1 MIYKGKALEYHLI
14 LVVYEKCAKTLKCCC
29 PQCGSEY
36 VGSTARTLGCRIS
49 EHKGVSY
56 RTGARLSQPSH
67 SAVRAHS
74 EQCDV
79 RIRDE
84 HFKILDTFPS
94 SNIVLRILESLHIF
108 HKQPK
113 LMICP
118 VLSLYISSIDAN
130 FFFLFAYFSFK

>member
-1 MIYKGKALEYHLI
+1 MIALVLIYLIDSQNKEEKYFVYFLI
-14 LVVYEKCAKTLKCCC
+14 LA
-29 PQCGSEY
+29 SEY

-84 HFKILDTFPS
+84 NF
-94 SNIVLRILESLHIF
+94 RY
-108 HKQPK
+108 
-113 LMICP
+113 
-118 VLSLYISSIDAN
+118 LSK
-130 FFFLFAYFSFK
+130 F

>member
-1 MIYKGKALEYHLI
+1 MG
-14 LVVYEKCAKTLKCCC
+14 
-29 PQCGSEY
+29 
-36 VGSTARTLGCRIS
+36 
-49 EHKGVSY
+49 Y

-79 RIRDE
+79 RIRDD

-113 LMICP
+113 LNDMSSAFP
-118 VLSLYISSIDAN
+118 LHISSIDAI
-130 FFFLFAYFSFK
+130 FFAYFSLFKILFYFIFLLLFFLIIFFV

>member
-1 MIYKGKALEYHLI
+1 M
-14 LVVYEKCAKTLKCCC
+14 
-29 PQCGSEY
+29 
-36 VGSTARTLGCRIS
+36 
-49 EHKGVSY
+49 SY

-84 HFKILDTFPS
+84 HFKILDTHTS
-94 SNIVLRILESLHIF
+94 SNIALRILESSHIF

-113 LMICP
+113 LNDM
-118 VLSLYISSIDAN
+118 SSAFPLHIIN
-130 FFFLFAYFSFK
+130 RH

>member
-1 MIYKGKALEYHLI
+1 MDNPFKIGNFFRFKETLPSSLRSCVIYKY
-14 LVVYEKCAKTLKCCC
+14 CC

-36 VGSTARTLGCRIS
+36 AGSTARTLGCRIS
-49 EHKGVSY
+49 EHKGAV
-56 RTGARLSQPSH
+56 TVLAPSQPSH

-84 HFKILDTFPS
+84 HFKILDTLPS

-108 HKQPK
+108 HKQAK
-113 LMICP
+113 LNDMP
-118 VLSLYISSIDAN
+118 SAFPLLYHQ
-130 FFFLFAYFSFK
+130 

>member
-1 MIYKGKALEYHLI
+1 M
-14 LVVYEKCAKTLKCCC
+14 
-29 PQCGSEY
+29 
-36 VGSTARTLGCRIS
+36 
-49 EHKGVSY
+49 SY

-67 SAVRAHS
+67 SAVRSHS

-84 HFKILDTFPS
+84 HFKILDTFRS

-113 LMICP
+113 LNMSSAFP
-118 VLSLYISSIDAN
+118 LYIIN
-130 FFFLFAYFSFK
+130 RR

>member
-1 MIYKGKALEYHLI
+1 M
-14 LVVYEKCAKTLKCCC
+14 
-29 PQCGSEY
+29 
-36 VGSTARTLGCRIS
+36 
-49 EHKGVSY
+49 SY

-74 EQCDV
+74 EQCDE

-113 LMICP
+113 LNDIP
-118 VLSLYISSIDAN
+118 VLSLYISSVDAN
-130 FFFLFAYFSFK
+130 IFFFFCLFFV

>member
-1 MIYKGKALEYHLI
+1 MADTLLYSSLRSCIIYNY
-14 LVVYEKCAKTLKCCC
+14 CC

-36 VGSTARTLGCRIS
+36 IGSTARTLGCRIS

-67 SAVRAHS
+67 STVRAHS

-79 RIRDE
+79 RIRDD
-84 HFKILDTFPS
+84 HFKILDTLPS
-94 SNIVLRILESLHIF
+94 SNIVLRILESLYIF

-113 LMICP
+113 LNDMCSAFPLHI
-118 VLSLYISSIDAN
+118 IN
-130 FFFLFAYFSFK
+130 RH